1 MKMKTQRTRRAGF
14 LALAIAVTGLLAI
27 APSASAQYSNPQYPN
42 ARGGY
47 RRRMVTQ
54 SYERLR
60 QLAHDL
66 GETADHAAQQA
77 RVQQGPYWGFRRDSK
92 FLASIQNFAN
102 RAQSFHERMDT
113 YQTRPWNVDDEL
125 VALTQDARNVQYR
138 LRRARF
144 VNRRTV
150 AEWNQVIS
158 LLNQMTTEYQAG
170 IGSRNRRYAN
180 GEYRTTEPYPTGD
193 YRNDPN
199 PNPNGYPNDPNPNNR
214 DYRGDNPGDYRG
226 DSGRYGN
233 SSDIRQLAVE
243 LDQRAARAS
252 QLAAGYTGYSSDIR
266 QFSEQARSFRDQ
278 VENNQMSQSE
288 LRTEVNQLL
297 NDAQN
302 AYSELRQRNVPQ
314 PVASEWDAIVQ
325 ILNRMRALA
334 A

>member
-1 MKMKTQRTRRAGF
+1 MNMKTQRTRRAGF
-14 LALAIAVTGLLAI
+14 LALAIAVTGLVAV

-42 ARGGY
+42 GRGGY
-47 RRRMVTQ
+47 RRRMATQ

-66 GETADHAAQQA
+66 GETAEHAAQQA

-125 VALTQDARNVQYR
+125 VQLTQDARNVQYR

-150 AEWNQVIS
+150 SEWNQVIN

-170 IGSRNRRYAN
+170 IGYRNRR
-180 GEYRTTEPYPTGD
+180 GDGDYRTTDPYPTGD
-193 YRNDPN
+193 YRNEPPPN
-199 PNPNGYPNDPNPNNR
+199 APPLDNNR
-214 DYRGDNPGDYRG
+214 DYPG

-233 SSDIRQLAVE
+233 SSDIRQLAAE

-252 QLAAGYTGYSSDIR
+252 QLANGYSGYSSDVSH
-266 QFSEQARSFRDQ
+266 FSQQARDFRDR
-278 VENNQMSQSE
+278 VETDQMSRSE
-288 LRTEVNQLL
+288 LRGEVNHLL
-297 NDAQN
+297 EDAQA
-302 AYSELRQRNVPQ
+302 AYSELRQRNVSNQ
-314 PVASEWDAIVQ
+314 VAGEWDAIVQ
-325 ILNRMRALA
+325 ILNRMRDLSG
-334 A
+334 